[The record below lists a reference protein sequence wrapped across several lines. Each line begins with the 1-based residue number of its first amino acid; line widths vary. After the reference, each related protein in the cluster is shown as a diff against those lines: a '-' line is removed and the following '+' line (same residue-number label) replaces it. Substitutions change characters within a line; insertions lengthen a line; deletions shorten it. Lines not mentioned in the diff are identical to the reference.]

1 MCVGTASRQIAIEGF
16 ALEKKEAAPDVYA
29 PRVGASGWV
38 LFFLPFGEG
47 VVSRLGF
54 DALFFCTEV
63 AQMSAELEVLQT
75 VIWAGTWIVIAL
87 IFAPLV
93 KYVVRRLLE
102 VRELEIRSV
111 AKTDTKKRPEED

>member
-1 MCVGTASRQIAIEGF
+1 
-16 ALEKKEAAPDVYA
+16 
-29 PRVGASGWV
+29 
-38 LFFLPFGEG
+38 
-47 VVSRLGF
+47 
-54 DALFFCTEV
+54 
-63 AQMSAELEVLQT
+63 MSAELEVLQT
-75 VIWAGTWIVIAL
+75 VIWAGTWVVIAL